1 MHAPPIGQ
9 GLSLPDTEEVA
20 ETASSLAQTWGVP
33 LLWLAGVVIAGLVL
47 HWIVFAVLARATRD
61 KDGDTQEGNEDERVE
76 RVARL
81 CVRRMRRPTLLVPAL
96 LGMQLLTPAFEER
109 DGAVVETAR
118 HANSILLVI
127 LLTWMVLAVLD
138 VITQAVLDGHDTAA
152 DDNLEARRV
161 HTQLRVLKRVLTT
174 IVIIIGGAAVLMTF
188 PSVREFGATL
198 LASAGLAGLVLGLAA
213 RPVLENL
220 FAGVQVALT
229 QPIRLD
235 DVVVIDGEWGRIE
248 EITTTYVVV
257 KIWDQRRLIVP
268 FSKILGDSFTNWT
281 RSNSE
286 ILGTAMVWADYT
298 VPVDAV
304 RSELERFVK
313 DHDKWDGR
321 AVGLQVTEATERSVG
336 LRALVSARSAGDAW
350 DLRCAVRE
358 HLIDYLQ
365 REHPMSL
372 PREREEEYKHAAR
385 GSGDSVKNS
394 SDGGGDS

>member
-1 MHAPPIGQ
+1 
-9 GLSLPDTEEVA
+9 LPDTEEVA
-20 ETASSLAQTWGVP
+20 ETATSLAQTWGVP
-33 LLWLAGVVIAGLVL
+33 LLWLAGVVLAGLVL
-47 HWIVFAVLARATRD
+47 HWIVFAVLTRATRD
-61 KDGDTQEGNEDERVE
+61 KDGDDQEAKEDERIE

-109 DGAVVETAR
+109 DEAVVETVR

-152 DDNLEARRV
+152 DDNLQARRV

-336 LRALVSARSAGDAW
+336 LRALVSAKSAGDAW

-372 PREREEEYKHAAR
+372 PREREEEYTHAAK
-385 GSGDSVKNS
+385 GSGDSDENS
-394 SDGGGDS
+394 SGGGGDS